1 MITVITT
8 SSKWLWWC
16 GELAVALVL
25 AVSYIQPT
33 TPQNHLVLV
42 SYTGRRIPVIFKERL
57 KQSRLVNPLWFN
69 AWFTSPPQAAVVSW
83 KLSHNQEGN
92 ICMSFKDI
100 VESHTIDLKT
110 LLDQLEGYPSDIRV
124 SFSGLD
130 FKRVKQRGQNM
141 LQIEFNQSV
150 YRTDEDLLVVQDHS
164 R

>member
-1 MITVITT
+1 
-8 SSKWLWWC
+8 
-16 GELAVALVL
+16 
-25 AVSYIQPT
+25 
-33 TPQNHLVLV
+33 
-42 SYTGRRIPVIFKERL
+42 
-57 KQSRLVNPLWFN
+57 
-69 AWFTSPPQAAVVSW
+69 
-83 KLSHNQEGN
+83 
-92 ICMSFKDI
+92 MSFKDI